1 MTPSTDTPLLSIL
14 IPTKN
19 RYETLVPVVT
29 KIASSIDDARLEI
42 VICDNSPQRGDQV
55 DALVATDPRIAY
67 RYFPDDVSIVDNTE
81 CGIDMCRGQYI
92 CFIGDDDLVSPHIMA
107 ITNWLKD
114 RGEDCLVYPPARWW
128 WQSVHFAK
136 ETRSQQPGIFWL
148 PKARDGM
155 VRRRNSADELGRVLT
170 RGGVALIDLPRLY
183 HGIVSR
189 RAIGRIRERFG
200 RYVPGASPDMAL
212 CVALA
217 LTTEQ
222 YLSIDYPVTVF
233 GASRNSGGGWTAARQ
248 HHGRI
253 EDQKHLPRDI
263 LDRWDPRLPRI
274 WSEQIIYPQTIHEV
288 LSRAGVDNTLSIPT
302 LYGSL
307 MAYEPHILRH
317 LLPIIVRH
325 VRRHPTDIGAILY
338 KTMLKL
344 AGRLRVTVRGQTG
357 MGMPFDLEVLP
368 DVAAVMTFLATL
380 PMPSLPIGPKPTD

>member
-1 MTPSTDTPLLSIL
+1 MTLPIDTPLLSIL

-19 RYETLVPVVT
+19 RYETLVPVVIR
-29 KIASSIDDARLEI
+29 IAASIGDPRLEI
-42 VICDNSPQRGDQV
+42 VICDNSTQCSDQV
-55 DALVATDPRIAY
+55 DALIATDPRITY
-67 RYFPDDVSIVDNTE
+67 HYFPDDVSIVDNTE
-81 CGIDMCRGQYI
+81 RGIDLCHGQYI

-107 ITNWLKD
+107 VTDWLKD
-114 RGEDCLVYPPARWW
+114 SDEDCLVYPPARWW
-128 WQSVHFAK
+128 WQSVRFAK
-136 ETRSQQPGIFWL
+136 ETRSQRPGIFWL
-148 PKARDGM
+148 PKARDGT
-155 VRRRNSADELGRVLT
+155 VRRLDSTNELDRVLA
-170 RGGVALIDLPRLY
+170 RGGVALMNLPRLY

-189 RAIGRIRERFG
+189 HAVGRIRQRFG

-217 LTTEQ
+217 LTNES
-222 YLSIDYPVTVF
+222 YLAIDYPVTVF

-288 LSRAGVDNTLSIPT
+288 LSYAGVDNTLSITT

-317 LLPIIVRH
+317 LLPILVRH
-325 VRRHPTDIGAILY
+325 GRNHPTDIGAIMY
-338 KTMLKL
+338 KTMVKL
-344 AGRLRVTVRGQTG
+344 AGRLRVTVRGKTG
-357 MGMPFDLEVLP
+357 VGMPFDFNVLP
-368 DVAAVMTFLATL
+368 DVAAVMTFLAALPAPTL
-380 PMPSLPIGPKPTD
+380 PAVPAPAN